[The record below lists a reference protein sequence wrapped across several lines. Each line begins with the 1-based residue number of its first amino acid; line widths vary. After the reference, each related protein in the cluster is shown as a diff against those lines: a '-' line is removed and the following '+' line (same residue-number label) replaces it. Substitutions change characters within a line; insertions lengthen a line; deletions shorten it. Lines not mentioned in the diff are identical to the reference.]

1 MNEVASPACLRV
13 PAHDVQ
19 AYAEAMRRLLASN
32 DDEMQMRGLHAR
44 AHARRFDWDSA
55 ADAQEQFYFA
65 AMEAQ
70 ARRRR
75 DKEGRHVAG

>member
-1 MNEVASPACLRV
+1 V
-13 PAHDVQ
+13 
-19 AYAEAMRRLLASN
+19 
-32 DDEMQMRGLHAR
+32 GLHAR
-44 AHARRFDWDSA
+44 AHARRFEWDSA

-65 AMEAQ
+65 AMEEQ